1 MHARTRYLSGGL
13 VVCSTLLGFAGLLG
27 GVGCGQEVAAADTLA
42 EDSVEA
48 AAITPPASLV
58 KLLSSKPYVEE
69 SCVSAT
75 YPGWP
80 YAAQRCTYTSGPL
93 TTSVTVAD
101 PTSARVA
108 AWIVDSAVEIPR
120 LSALQGSQQAAY
132 EEGLRAIGLA
142 MLYQSSRIFPL
153 TGGIIE
159 DMGGGYKNYP
169 FEKGITQGCSTGCY
183 CRINSLHRTE
193 YCQYRAGKKL
203 ETESACLS
211 RVGSSGLTAAWGAEC
226 LGNHVAAWTS
236 DRNEHFRAKAYVAN
250 RTVASK
256 CPTAT
261 SCTPSQVVAAVKSG
275 FGL

>member
-1 MHARTRYLSGGL
+1 MHGRTRYRISDLGWSSMLLGL
-13 VVCSTLLGFAGLLG
+13 VGLAGIS
-27 GVGCGQEVAAADTLA
+27 GCGADLPSEDVISA
-42 EDSVEA
+42 EEREPL
-48 AAITPPASLV
+48 AITPPASLV
-58 KLLSSKPYVEE
+58 KLLSTKPYVEQN
-69 SCVSAT
+69 CVATT

-93 TTSVTVAD
+93 TTSVTVAN
-101 PTSARVA
+101 PSANRAA

-120 LSALQGSQQAAY
+120 LAALKGSQQAAY
-132 EEGLRAIGLA
+132 EDGLKAIGLA

-169 FEKGITQGCSTGCY
+169 FEKGVTQGCSTGCY
-183 CRINSLHRTE
+183 CRVNSLHRTE
-193 YCQYRAGKKL
+193 YCQYRAAKKL
-203 ETESACLS
+203 ETQSACLS
-211 RVGSSGLTAAWGAEC
+211 RVGTSGLTAAWGAEC

-236 DRNEHFRAKAYVAN
+236 DRNEHFRAKAFVAN
-250 RTVASK
+250 QTVASK

-261 SCTPSQVVAAVKSG
+261 SCTPSQVVAAVKAG